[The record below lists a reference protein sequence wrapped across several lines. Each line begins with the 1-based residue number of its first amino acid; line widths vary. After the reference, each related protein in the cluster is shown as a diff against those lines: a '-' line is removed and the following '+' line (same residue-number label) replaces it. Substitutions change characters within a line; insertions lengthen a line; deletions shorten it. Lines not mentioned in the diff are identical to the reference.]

1 MLDQRVK
8 KIGGDIAN
16 PSKDCKHLDFETN
29 LSGKVAKAKKEG
41 PAAGGGRGREF
52 INIDEII

>member
-16 PSKDCKHLDFETN
+16 PSKGCKNLDFKTN
-29 LSGKVAKAKKEG
+29 LSAKIPKPTKQG
-41 PAAGGGRGREF
+41 PQAGGGRGREF
-52 INIDEII
+52 INID